1 MEKKY
6 KSKLKKWI
14 YREVIEMK
22 RHKTMTAMILAALM
36 LASTA
41 MAQVYHTPPGQRG
54 DREPLDI
61 EVWTNKEEG
70 ESFGQGENLV
80 VYFRTNRDAYVTI
93 YDLDTKGNI
102 NLLYPYD
109 YRDENY
115 VEGGV
120 VYTIPDYYDDFV
132 LRVNGPPGLEFVQAI
147 ASDRDFIVPDWD
159 YNFRD
164 PDGWREIDE
173 EREALA
179 YLEYINHKYFP
190 VENCALNCDM
200 DYSFFEVRKNWQYSW
215 DSYYYDD
222 YSYYDDVHVVHHYY
236 HPYYYRPIY
245 YDPWWDPWDWCGT
258 MYIGYPIGGAIWIN
272 GIFYGY
278 APLFIPRLSIGW
290 WDVRIVHG
298 GTIFYHDKVKVRRGL
313 SHELYHAGS
322 SKYKWKTST
331 RASAKYN
338 TTAQKYYPKSKSL
351 SYKSAAKYTAGGKA
365 GKTYTS
371 GSPGKYSKDSPK
383 IYKSGTDAKGK
394 TSRESYGTKSSK
406 GTASGKAGTKG
417 GSKYG
422 KSSSGS
428 SKSSAPKS
436 SAPKTGISGDRSK
449 GSKGTSSK
457 SGTYNKGSSSK
468 SSKSGGAS
476 KSDKNRKSYEP
487 SARFQKKGERSSYGA
502 SDYDSR
508 RSSGSSYGKSS
519 RGYSGSSSDRNPSSS
534 GRSGSSYGKSSDR
547 SSSPSSGYR
556 SSGSSS
562 KGSSKGSTYSKG
574 SSGSRS
580 SGSRSG
586 SYKGSSGSRSSGSYK
601 GSSGSKSSGSSGSKS
616 RGSSSRRGK

>member
-1 MEKKY
+1 
-6 KSKLKKWI
+6 
-14 YREVIEMK
+14 MK
-22 RHKTMTAMILAALM
+22 RHKIITAMILAVLM

-54 DREPLDI
+54 QREPLDI

-70 ESFGQGENLV
+70 GSFGQGENLV
-80 VYFRTNRDAYVTI
+80 IYFRTNRDAFVTI

-109 YRDENY
+109 YRDENF

-120 VYTIPDYYDDFV
+120 VYTIPDYYDDYV

-147 ASDRDFIVPDWD
+147 ASDRDFMVPDWE

-164 PDGWREIDE
+164 RDGWREIDN

-190 VENCALNCDM
+190 VENCVLNCDM
-200 DYSFFEVRKNWQYSW
+200 DYTFFEVRKNWQYSW

-222 YSYYDDVHVVHHYY
+222 YSYYDDVHVVHHY

-298 GTIFYHDKVKVRRGL
+298 GTIYYHDKVKIRRGL
-313 SHELYHAGS
+313 SHELYHAGD
-322 SKYKWKTST
+322 YKWKTSS

-338 TTAQKYYPKSKSL
+338 SVAQKHYPKTKSL
-351 SYKSAAKYTAGGKA
+351 SYKSAAKYTAGGKS

-371 GSPGKYSKDSPK
+371 GSSGKYSKDGTAV
-383 IYKSGTDAKGK
+383 YKSRSGTQTKS
-394 TSRESYGTKSSK
+394 SRESFGTKSSK
-406 GTASGKAGTKG
+406 GATDKTGTKG

-422 KSSSGS
+422 KSYSGS
-428 SKSSAPKS
+428 SKSPAAKS
-436 SAPKTGISGDRSK
+436 GSPKTSVSGDRSK
-449 GSKGTSSK
+449 GSKETGSRSGTSK
-457 SGTYNKGSSSK
+457 SGTYDKGSSSK

-476 KSDKNRKSYEP
+476 KTDKNRKSYEP
-487 SARFQKKGERSSYGA
+487 SARFQKKGERSSYGT
-502 SDYDSR
+502 SDYG
-508 RSSGSSYGKSS
+508 RSSNRSSSSYGKSS
-519 RGYSGSSSDRNPSSS
+519 SGRSESSYGRSSSDMSS
-534 GRSGSSYGKSSDR
+534 GSYDR
-547 SSSPSSGYR
+547 SSSNRSSKSSSGYR

-562 KGSSKGSTYSKG
+562 RSSSKGSTYSRG

-580 SGSRSG
+580 SGSSGG
-586 SYKGSSGSRSSGSYK
+586 SYKGSSGSRSS

-616 RGSSSRRGK
+616 SGSSSRKGK